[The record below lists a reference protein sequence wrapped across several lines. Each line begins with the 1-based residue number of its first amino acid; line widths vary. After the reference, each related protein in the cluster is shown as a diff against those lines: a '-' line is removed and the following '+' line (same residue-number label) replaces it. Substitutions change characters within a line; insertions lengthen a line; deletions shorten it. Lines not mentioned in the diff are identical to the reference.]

1 MPTQLNHSTKTF
13 LQVFVF
19 LYLMLL
25 LSVSSFAATL
35 VGWSTLGK
43 NIYTAGPFSQHQP
56 PTGWA
61 PPSAQMIGGFSAG
74 EKTSNGNYVFLAD
87 TGFGPKASS
96 LSSLLGMYALDIEF
110 NDLKGQQK
118 HVEISKLIRFND
130 VDDKLSF
137 RKQADFEFYGD
148 VNSNLVVDSMIKQDR
163 LLTGGD
169 IDPESFRVDYK
180 GNLWVGEEFGPFL
193 IKFDKTGKVLRQEIS
208 VPGAVSPDNPLLKK
222 GEQPTTLTSAGLEG
236 MAINP
241 KGNKLFPMLEKT
253 VFGDPEKA
261 LRIYVFDVDAE
272 EFETGYYLYQLDG
285 NATEIR
291 ELVAIN
297 DHEFLTLEQ
306 NEHWGS
312 PEGQVKKVYLISI
325 DQVQKNAFVKKTEL
339 VDLMHLFDPADLNA
353 DHSTEFS
360 FPKLTIETIIILDK
374 DTLLIANDNNFGER
388 SEFIKVRLDQPLNLA
403 KFSSPL
409 LETENWRQRDRN
421 YYAWQGFHSK
431 PLEWVNVGMTLL
443 LFLLT
448 VYIAVKKKRL
458 NQSGVTQWILVSALV
473 LIFLIYNHLS
483 LYFYATQ
490 AFRDLFADVGLY
502 QNRRPLQQS
511 MILAIVVMSILLIPI
526 GLLLYKNKQTKYTMM
541 VFSVLLGLKGLQFV
555 SYHRIDRV
563 MDYSLGIGRVFDWL
577 ECVMIILLFIA
588 IVYEARIRFLVPSKR
603 Q

>member
-1 MPTQLNHSTKTF
+1 MPMQLNHLTKTF

-19 LYLMLL
+19 FYLMLL
-25 LSVSSFAATL
+25 LTVSGYAATL
-35 VGWSTLGK
+35 VGWSVLGK
-43 NIYTAGPFSQHQP
+43 NTYTAGPFSQHQP

-74 EKTSNGNYVFLAD
+74 EKNSTGGYVFLTD

-110 NDLKGQQK
+110 NDLKGQHK
-118 HVEISKLIRFND
+118 HVNVSKLIRFND
-130 VDDKLSF
+130 ADNKLSF
-137 RKQADFEFYGD
+137 NKQADFKFYGD
-148 VNSNLVVDSMIKQDR
+148 INSNQAVDPMIKKNR

-169 IDPESFRVDYK
+169 IDPESFRIDYK

-193 IKFDKTGKVLRQEIS
+193 IKFDTTGKVLRQEIAI
-208 VPGAVSPDNPLLKK
+208 PGAVSPDNPLLQI
-222 GEQPTTLTSAGLEG
+222 GQQPTTVTSAGLEG

-241 KGNKLFPMLEKT
+241 QGNKLFPMLEKT
-253 VFGDPEKA
+253 VIGDPEKS
-261 LRIYVFDVDAE
+261 LRMYVFDVDTE
-272 EFETGYYLYQLDG
+272 QFELGHYLYQLDG

-291 ELVAIN
+291 ELVAVN

-353 DHSTEFS
+353 DLSTEFA
-360 FPKLTIETIIILDK
+360 FPKLTIETIIVLDK

-388 SEFIKVRLDQPLNLA
+388 SEFIKVRLDQPLSLA
-403 KFSSPL
+403 KFRSPL
-409 LETENWRQRDRN
+409 LETERWSKRDKN

-431 PLEWVNVGMTLL
+431 TLEWINVGMTLL

-448 VYIAVKKKRL
+448 TYIAIRKKWL
-458 NQSGVTQWILVSALV
+458 NQSGVAQWALVSVLV
-473 LIFLIYNHLS
+473 LLFFIYNHLS

-490 AFRDLFADVGLY
+490 TFRDLFADVGLY

-511 MILAIVVMSILLIPI
+511 MILTIAIMSVLLIPVT
-526 GLLLYKNKQTKYTMM
+526 LVLYKNKQTKYTMM
-541 VFSVLLGLKGLQFV
+541 VFSMILGLKGLQFV
-555 SYHRIDRV
+555 SYHRIDRI
-563 MDYSLGIGRVFDWL
+563 MDYPIGIGRVFDWL
-577 ECVMIILLFIA
+577 ECLMIILLFIA
-588 IVYEARIRFLVPSKR
+588 IVYEARIRFFMPFKHK
-603 Q
+603 